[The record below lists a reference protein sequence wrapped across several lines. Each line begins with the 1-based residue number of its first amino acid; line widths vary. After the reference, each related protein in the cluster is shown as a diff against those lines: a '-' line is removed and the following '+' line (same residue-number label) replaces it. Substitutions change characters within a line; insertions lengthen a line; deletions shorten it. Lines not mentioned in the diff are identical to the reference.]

1 MYCSPNCRAKFY
13 RQEAAKERSR
23 EIACENCGKTF
34 ITTRSDVKY
43 CCDEC
48 RYEGQLKGQRIRNAE
63 NRAKKKEQAVLVIP
77 PSAEVEREQ
86 KTA

>member
-13 RQEAAKERSR
+13 RQEAAEKRSR

-34 ITTRSDVKY
+34 TTTRNDVKY
-43 CCDEC
+43 CCDQC
-48 RYEGQLKGQRIRNAE
+48 RYEGQLKGQRIRNAA
-63 NRAKKKEQAVLVIP
+63 NRAKKKE
-77 PSAEVEREQ
+77 AEVLDISPAAETKEPQ